1 MEYSGRFI
9 EFSSKNE
16 SPFLSY
22 KLQPAETIFTHKRKK
37 KSKMFTF
44 AHENMEPLF
53 NQVFC
58 ELANA
63 ANHKNGYCS
72 TYQKSSKW
80 CSCINLSSIPT
91 KADDLH
97 VKVDEKSRTLT
108 VSGKSE
114 TKSTRQDGA
123 KICSTHVWTKEIRI
137 PDDVQ
142 PKTITSKLHENKLT
156 FVAEHEEE
164 EDKHQEIPIVIE
176 NAINVD

>member
-1 MEYSGRFI
+1 MMKITAFP
-9 EFSSKNE
+9 FSTHFEESLRRNHRLHPYFVSK
-16 SPFLSY
+16 
-22 KLQPAETIFTHKRKK
+22 H
-37 KSKMFTF
+37 
-44 AHENMEPLF
+44 
-53 NQVFC
+53 V
-58 ELANA
+58 NA
-63 ANHKNGYCS
+63 ASKKNSFCTTS
-72 TYQKSSKW
+72 QKSTKW
-80 CSCINLSSIPT
+80 CSCLNLTSIPT
-91 KADDLH
+91 KAEDLQ

-114 TKSTRQDGA
+114 TETTRQDGV